1 MKIGIVLALALS
13 VFAQNSI
20 AFGEEDHGKEDTSKT
35 ARPTESKKGTG
46 LSLQE
51 KLSACLAERPG
62 STSKEG
68 ESKDIEKEQDKTWK
82 GPKPK
87 DGQAL
92 FEQNCFPC
100 HSTSGTPGPIS
111 DWKRAAARAGSDMPP
126 NGKVIPAEDL
136 AKLREFF
143 ATKN

>member
-1 MKIGIVLALALS
+1 MRFGILLALVLSISIYSSIVL
-13 VFAQNSI
+13 
-20 AFGEEDHGKEDTSKT
+20 GEENHAKEKSSSTT
-35 ARPTESKKGTG
+35 RPTEEKTKKG

-62 STSKEG
+62 SSSE
-68 ESKDIEKEQDKTWK
+68 ESTPTEKTQDQEKTWK
-82 GPKPK
+82 APQAK

-100 HSTSGTPGPIS
+100 HSAGGTPGPIS
-111 DWKRAAARAGSDMPP
+111 DWKRAAVRAGDDMPP
-126 NGKVIPAEDL
+126 SKKPIPAEDL

-143 ATKN
+143 GTKN